1 MSVRLQLKVIPKASK
16 NEIAGWIGD
25 ALKVRVTA
33 PPERGKAN
41 EAVLKTVAFVLRLPR
56 ENVRLVSG
64 ETHARKVIEVE
75 GLSETELHAR
85 LYRYFSPR
93 PPSRDPD

>member
-1 MSVRLQLKVIPKASK
+1 MPKASK

-41 EAVLKTVAFVLRLPR
+41 EAVVQILATTLDVAPELVRLITGATRERKTLEVRGMSDAEMHRRLELAQNRSIRLP
-56 ENVRLVSG
+56 S
-64 ETHARKVIEVE
+64 
-75 GLSETELHAR
+75 
-85 LYRYFSPR
+85 
-93 PPSRDPD
+93 